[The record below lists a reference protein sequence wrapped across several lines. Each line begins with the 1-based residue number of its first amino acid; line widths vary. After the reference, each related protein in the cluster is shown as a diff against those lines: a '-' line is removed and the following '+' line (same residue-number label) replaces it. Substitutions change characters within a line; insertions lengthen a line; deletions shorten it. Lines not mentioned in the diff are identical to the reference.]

1 MPNISDQILNIISS
15 TLIKMADNLLAYQI
29 ANLAIN
35 LSQSKTEPDINA
47 KMVIAR
53 NILEHA
59 KIEAGKLRP

>member
-1 MPNISDQILNIISS
+1 MPNISDQLLDIISS

-47 KMVIAR
+47 KMVIAT
-53 NILEHA
+53 NILAHA